1 MNIDVSALEAVQ
13 KEHGIDVGDM
23 LGTIARALLASYLD
37 YPGAVTPNER
47 TKVWVNIDRL
57 TGMVSVHVSELDA
70 DGETIDSYDDTPE
83 DPDWASPDVVRGAI
97 VKRLQQIETGSEF
110 DLYKR
115 LRGTMVS
122 GTVTKD
128 VFRNQRGMVV
138 VDLGTAVDP
147 GPEGVISLGEQIP
160 NENLRHG
167 ERVLCW
173 VTDVSTTYDGKQ
185 LEIALSRSH
194 PELVRALFELE
205 VPEVKAGQVEIVS
218 ISREAGHRSKIAVKA
233 NVKGV
238 NAKGACIGPKGSR
251 VNAVMEQLSGE
262 KIDII
267 DWDEDPAKF
276 VANALAPSKVVKVE
290 VVDETAQFVRVT
302 VPDYQLS
309 LAIGK
314 EGQNARLAARLTG
327 WKIDIRSD
335 KQN

>member
-138 VDLGTAVDP
+138 VDLGTAVEP

-160 NENLRHG
+160 NEKLRHG
-167 ERVLCW
+167 ERSWLNEPA
-173 VTDVSTTYDGKQ
+173 G
-185 LEIALSRSH
+185 I
-194 PELVRALFELE
+194 PLF
-205 VPEVKAGQVEIVS
+205 K
-218 ISREAGHRSKIAVKA
+218 
-233 NVKGV
+233 
-238 NAKGACIGPKGSR
+238 
-251 VNAVMEQLSGE
+251 
-262 KIDII
+262 
-267 DWDEDPAKF
+267 
-276 VANALAPSKVVKVE
+276 
-290 VVDETAQFVRVT
+290 
-302 VPDYQLS
+302 
-309 LAIGK
+309 
-314 EGQNARLAARLTG
+314 
-327 WKIDIRSD
+327 
-335 KQN
+335 